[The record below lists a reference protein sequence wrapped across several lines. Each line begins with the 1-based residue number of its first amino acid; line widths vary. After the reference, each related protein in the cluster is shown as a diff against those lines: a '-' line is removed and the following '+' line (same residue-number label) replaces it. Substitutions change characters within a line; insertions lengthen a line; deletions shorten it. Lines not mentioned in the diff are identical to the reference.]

1 MLYYGASSEGE
12 IMWRR
17 SNFAVVVASITAAL
31 SLATVVPSS
40 ATVTNWPSG
49 QRMIGNTTFNGTI
62 FTGGGGVIEPAI
74 DDANGSL
81 TYLLT
86 PNNSTTMPN
95 AHNVAPLYLPVYP
108 AGSGIDPA
116 ILNCSHVPADNCADH
131 GPVVAGGAMGIEESK
146 FLDVYDG
153 GVLGHDHLVGLAKT
167 HGDFNVIWEPILVLF
182 TNARAAETR
191 LLTIG
196 DINAA
201 VNSGNAYE
209 VPLPQLDFHCSA
221 VSAALYNHATP
232 GPTVP

>member
-17 SNFAVVVASITAAL
+17 SSFAVFAASITAAL

-108 AGSGIDPA
+108 AGSGIDPTT
-116 ILNCSHVPADNCADH
+116 LNCSHVPADNCADH
-131 GPVVAGGAMGIEESK
+131 GPGVSGAAMGI
-146 FLDVYDG
+146 DPTVYG
-153 GVLGHDHLVGLAKT
+153 AGVLGHDHLVGIAKT
-167 HGDFNVIWEPILVLF
+167 KGDFNVIWEPILVLF
-182 TNARAAETR
+182 TNAGAARTR

-196 DINAA
+196 DITGA
-201 VNSGNAYE
+201 VSSGNAFE

-232 GPTVP
+232 APTVP